1 MIPVCDES
9 AMTTDNGQRTTDPK
23 KAWIFADLGIL
34 DYQQAWQL
42 QADLV
47 AARRDGRIDA
57 NMILTLE
64 HPSVFTLGRRGGLE
78 YLLVSEDCLK
88 RSGIPVVQV
97 ERGGFITYHGPG
109 QLVLYPI
116 IDLEA
121 ERFKVVDLVD
131 ALEEIMI
138 RTAADWGVAA
148 GRNPANRGVWV
159 GLKKLGSIG
168 IAVRRGVSFHGM
180 ALNVNLDLTS
190 FSWIQPCGLSGVAMT
205 SMHQE
210 SSRQIP
216 MEKVRR
222 TVRSHVES
230 VFDARLTD
238 CRLSDLQRFL
248 RDAADRVENRD

>member
-1 MIPVCDES
+1 M
-9 AMTTDNGQRTTDPK
+9 MTTDNGQRTTDPK
-23 KAWIFADLGIL
+23 RSWIFADLGTL

-47 AARRDGRIDA
+47 AARQDGRIDV

-64 HPSVFTLGRRGGLE
+64 HPPVFTLGRRGGLE
-78 YLLVSEDCLK
+78 YLLVSEDCLA

-121 ERFKVVDLVD
+121 ERFKVVDLVA

-138 RTAADWGVAA
+138 RTAADWGVTAE
-148 GRNPANRGVWV
+148 RNPANRGVWV
-159 GLKKLGSIG
+159 GPKKLGSIG
-168 IAVRRGVSFHGM
+168 IAVRRGISFHGM
-180 ALNVNLDLTS
+180 ALNVNLDLTP
-190 FSWIQPCGLSGVAMT
+190 FSWIQPCGLNGVAMT

-210 SSRQIP
+210 SPRRIP
-216 MEKVRR
+216 MQEVRR
-222 TVRSHVES
+222 TLRSHVAS
-230 VFDARLTD
+230 VFGAGLTD
-238 CRLSDLQRFL
+238 SGLCDLQRFL
-248 RDAADRVENRD
+248 RHAADED